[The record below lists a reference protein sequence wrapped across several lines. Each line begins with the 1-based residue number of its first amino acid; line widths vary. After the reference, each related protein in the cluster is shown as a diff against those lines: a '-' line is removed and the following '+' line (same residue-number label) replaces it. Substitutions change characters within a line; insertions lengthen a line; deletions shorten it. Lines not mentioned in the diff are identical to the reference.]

1 MMILQALKSNIRD
14 DSKPSQVGDESSFAI
29 KEVYDEGNN

>member
-1 MMILQALKSNIRD
+1 MILQALKLNIKD
-14 DSKPSQVGDESSFAI
+14 GSKLRQISDESSFAI